1 MNFLDGI
8 SKQEFID
15 GEWHIHTSYTDGKNS
30 VEEYCKLAEEL
41 NLTVLTFT
49 EHVRKE
55 LDYNF
60 KDLINDI
67 EVAKERYPRIKIRTG
82 CEAKVLPDGELD
94 CSEKILE
101 LSDYVLFAFHSFHY
115 DKSTYIKSLKKVIQN
130 FHVNAWAHP
139 GLYSKKYGIELEDPE
154 IEDLFGLMIE
164 NNIYLEVNY
173 RYSLPIK
180 RWLDIF
186 LKLSGDNLIVIGG
199 DIHSLNDMREC
210 FIKRKKLKQLY
221 YNSHFKEKES
231 LFRWVIQNYK
241 RGD

>member
-55 LDYNF
+55 LSYNF
-60 KDLINDI
+60 KAFINDI
-67 EVAKERYPRIKIRTG
+67 EVARERYPGIKIRTG

-94 CSEKILE
+94 CTEKVLE

-115 DKSTYIKSLKKVIQN
+115 AKSTYIKSLKKVIQN

-139 GLYSKKYGIELEDPE
+139 GLYSKKYGIGLEDPE

-164 NNIYLEVNY
+164 KNIYLEVNY

-180 RWLDIF
+180 SWLDIF
-186 LKLSGDNLIVIGG
+186 LKLSSDKLVVLGG
-199 DIHSLNDMREC
+199 DVHSLTDMRKC
-210 FIKRKKLKQLY
+210 YSKRIELIESY
-221 YNSHFKEKES
+221 NNSHHINKES
-231 LFRWVIQNYK
+231 LFRWMIRNYNK
-241 RGD
+241 GD